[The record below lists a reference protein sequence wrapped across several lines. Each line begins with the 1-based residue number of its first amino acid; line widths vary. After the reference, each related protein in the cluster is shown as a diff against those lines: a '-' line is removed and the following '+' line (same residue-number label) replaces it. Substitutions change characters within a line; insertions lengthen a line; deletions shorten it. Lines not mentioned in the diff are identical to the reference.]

1 MSLPDILHNWNI
13 SIVTI
18 NSVGHGLETT
28 IRKRNI
34 VFAIGEVTI
43 SALLGT
49 EVIVGVVILDSV
61 LIGVDCRNISIA
73 GLSIGGGGGVH
84 WGRLV
89 HDHGFVCDRSEIL
102 LNYCQITVHD
112 TILLVLVFYWSS
124 SVGSNCFRCNISSSG
139 GGWRRWR
146 SSGGCRSRSLSGGW
160 SGVGATIIL
169 LSIIRSSFSILL
181 IIISSSIGVIISIK
195 TAESLHNTSSN
206 SILEVSSSEYGHVVG
221 WMTELEE
228 DWQT

>member
-1 MSLPDILHNWNI
+1 MSNLVKVLEGIEPPDILHNWNI

-18 NSVGHGLETT
+18 NSVGHGLKTS
-28 IRKRNI
+28 IRKRNV

-61 LIGVDCRNISIA
+61 LPGVDCRNISIA

-84 WGRLV
+84 WSRLV
-89 HDHGFVCDRSEIL
+89 HNHGFVCDRF
-102 LNYCQITVHD
+102 V
-112 TILLVLVFYWSS
+112 LVLYWSS

-139 GGWRRWR
+139 GGRRRWR
-146 SSGGCRSRSLSGGW
+146 SSGGCWSRCLSGGW
-160 SGVGATIIL
+160 SCVGTTIIL
-169 LSIIRSSFSILL
+169 LSIIRSPFSILL

-206 SILEVSSSEYGHVVG
+206 SILEVSTSEHGHIVRG
-221 WMTELEE
+221 MTELEE

>member
-84 WGRLV
+84 WSRLV

-102 LNYCQITVHD
+102 
-112 TILLVLVFYWSS
+112 FE
-124 SVGSNCFRCNISSSG
+124 
-139 GGWRRWR
+139 
-146 SSGGCRSRSLSGGW
+146 
-160 SGVGATIIL
+160 L
-169 LSIIRSSFSILL
+169 LSDHCPRHNLTCTCTLL
-181 IIISSSIGVIISIK
+181 EQQCREQLFQVQHRQ
-195 TAESLHNTSSN
+195 EWWWVE
-206 SILEVSSSEYGHVVG
+206 EV
-221 WMTELEE
+221 EE
-228 DWQT
+228 